1 MTTTQTRPAPVTPA
15 PQAPQGGTWMSKLL
29 SLSSAMFRGFR
40 RDRAALFFTLL
51 FPLIFLIIFGGL
63 FNNTGASP
71 QKVLEIGSVPLIDQL
86 PPDARAQLDKVLAI
100 TKTDDRAGALDK
112 VRNGDDAGAI
122 EQSGNTLVL
131 HFSAANATVSGAIRG
146 VLESFVQSANVEAT
160 GQQPRFSLDT
170 QQVED
175 KSLDY
180 IQFITPGLLGWAIA
194 LGATFGAS
202 ATLVTWRQK
211 KILRRLRLAPV
222 GIPTII
228 SARVVF
234 TIGVALIQLVIF
246 VAVATSLF
254 HLKLTHYWWMSIPL
268 VVCGTLSFMAI
279 GLLAGARAKSS
290 EAASAIANLITI
302 PMAFLSGSFFPITL
316 APRWLQIL
324 AEVFPLR
331 HLNDGMLDV
340 MVRGK
345 GPASVLPEMGILL
358 GFTVVISAIAA
369 VIFRWE
375 EI

>member
-1 MTTTQTRPAPVTPA
+1 
-15 PQAPQGGTWMSKLL
+15 MSKLL
-29 SLSSAMFRGFR
+29 SLASAMFRGFR

-63 FNNTGASP
+63 FGNTGASP

-86 PPDARAQLDKVLAI
+86 PPDARAQLDKVLEI
-100 TKTDDRAGALDK
+100 TKTDDRAAALDK

-122 EQSGNTLVL
+122 EQQGNTLVL
-131 HFSAANATVSGAIRG
+131 HFSAANATVSGAIQG
-146 VLESFVQSANVEAT
+146 VLQSFVQSANVAVT
-160 GQQPRFSLDT
+160 GQTPRYSLAV

-194 LGATFGAS
+194 LGATFGAA

-234 TIGVALIQLVIF
+234 TIGVALVQLVIF
-246 VAVATSLF
+246 LVVATSF
-254 HLKLTHYWWMSIPL
+254 FGLKLSHYWWMSIPL
-268 VVCGTLSFMAI
+268 IVCGTLSFMAI

-302 PMAFLSGSFFPITL
+302 PMAFLSGSFFPISL

-340 MVRGK
+340 MVRGR

-358 GFTVVISAIAA
+358 GFTVVISVIAA
-369 VIFRWE
+369 AIFRWE